1 MKRNVTFDS
10 KTKPKAGTRAGDDYE
25 DDFEVSGG
33 KGSSANKA
41 GATPKTSVNGKATS
55 SAKSVTSQGSAVD
68 KAEGKKLVGYEDV
81 EATNQT
87 NRYIIYKFMK
97 KGFTSLSAEDL
108 ACTMV
113 NPDFSVDFR
122 KNTGEDWASTYQFKV
137 VERLDNCKYNL

>member
-1 MKRNVTFDS
+1 MANS
-10 KTKPKAGTRAGDDYE
+10 Q
-25 DDFEVSGG
+25 
-33 KGSSANKA
+33 SSNIAA
-41 GATPKTSVNGKATS
+41 
-55 SAKSVTSQGSAVD
+55 D
-68 KAEGKKLVGYEDV
+68 GKKLVSYEDV
-81 EATNQT
+81 DATNQT